1 MIGGSHVVF
10 QRARLH
16 PDGPRLGAIG
26 QIPIKPRRLSS
37 TSEHRPHRFNNLV
50 RHHDAYLHLIQIHIR
65 LVLPVYTLSKSGTSR
80 WNFLRSINIIAEAD
94 MSGQKAF
101 RG

>member
-1 MIGGSHVVF
+1 MSSFRERDFILM
-10 QRARLH
+10 A
-16 PDGPRLGAIG
+16 LGLVRYTPG